1 MIEVDKATL
10 VFVLGSGDVI
20 IEALNPTRRNIRGTM
35 TKHGK
40 SANGEKVKKD
50 SKGAGKR
57 LEISTA
63 SKEVVMGDQN
73 EDTKLEIR

>member
-1 MIEVDKATL
+1 
-10 VFVLGSGDVI
+10 
-20 IEALNPTRRNIRGTM
+20 M